1 MKKQTSWL
9 IILVASLATFGC
21 GELPTVQSAFLIG
34 ITPHADFATSGKVDF
49 AILPKDEQGAAIID
63 SGLDILLD
71 VADPADVS
79 LMQLDA
85 REILPN
91 PQAKLAATLDLDS
104 SGSMSGNDPMRL
116 RVKAAQEFIA
126 QLGNDDQ
133 VAVCDFGAG
142 KTAPFQK
149 TRLLA
154 DFTKD
159 KTAARAAADKVMAS
173 GSTPMFKSVV
183 EVLDYFNSKHPA
195 GSVNRALLVLGD
207 GKPNGGGTLT
217 QACDKAKQTGIRIN
231 TVGFGP
237 AADQSPRRSESA
249 VRTLRDLATC
259 SGGAYT
265 GVVDA
270 SELQNAF
277 SNLGQAAKSGSV
289 IITVQFGPIP
299 AKGTPISGNIS
310 IGNGAQDPIQLQY
323 SFTAP

>member
-1 MKKQTSWL
+1 MKKKTSL
-9 IILVASLATFGC
+9 ILVLTASLAVLGC
-21 GELPTVQSAFLIG
+21 GELPTVESAFLIG

-63 SGLDILLD
+63 AGLDIVLD

-79 LMQLDA
+79 LTQLDA

-91 PQAKLAATLDLDS
+91 PQAKLAAMLDLDS
-104 SGSMSGNDPMRL
+104 SGSMRSNDPNRL

-133 VAVCDFGAG
+133 VAVCDFGTG

-154 DFTKD
+154 DFTAD
-159 KTAARAAADKVMAS
+159 KTVARAAVDQVRAS
-173 GSTPMFKSVV
+173 GGTPMFKSVV
-183 EVLDYFNSKHPA
+183 EVLDYFNSKHAA
-195 GSVNRALLVLGD
+195 GSVNRALVVLGD

-237 AADQSPRRSESA
+237 AADQSPRRNDKA

-265 GVVDA
+265 SVVDA
-270 SELQNAF
+270 SELQKAF

-289 IITVQFGPIP
+289 VITVQFGPIP

-310 IGNGAQDPIQLQY
+310 LGNGAQSPISLQY
-323 SFTAP
+323 SFSAP

>member
-1 MKKQTSWL
+1 MKMQIRWL
-9 IILVASLATFGC
+9 FVLVASLAIFGC
-21 GELPTVQSAFLIG
+21 GDIPPVQSAFLIG

-63 SGLDILLD
+63 VGLQIELD
-71 VADPADVS
+71 VADPAEIS
-79 LMQLDA
+79 LAQLSIK
-85 REILPN
+85 EILPD

-104 SGSMSGNDPMRL
+104 SGSMRSNDPDRL

-133 VAVCDFGAG
+133 VAVCDFGSG
-142 KTAPFQK
+142 KTAPFQR

-154 DFTKD
+154 DFTTD
-159 KTAARAAADKVMAS
+159 KTVARAAVDQVRAS
-173 GSTPMFKSVV
+173 GGTPMFKSVV

-237 AADQSPRRSESA
+237 AADQSPKRSESA

-289 IITVQFGPIP
+289 VVTVQFGPVP
-299 AKGTPISGNIS
+299 HKGTPISGNIS
-310 IGNGAQDPIQLQY
+310 IGNGLQSPIQLQY
-323 SFTAP
+323 TFSAP